1 MYAAFDA
8 LGDDGIAGF
17 AHTLLAQG
25 LLSPSVR
32 NQVQDLVWADEPEI
46 KIPKRQ
52 RRELARALQSLELFR
67 HWEHFERLIHDTFIL
82 LDDVGRLFFGAETGL
97 IAEIHRH
104 FVCNPEDADVEWL
117 FEQLQVFDL
126 SERRFCVI
134 PTTLAST
141 CACRNSWA
149 LGPSVYEPS
158 PA

>member
-67 HWEHFERLIHDTFIL
+67 IREHYDPLIQETSIKLSDYHL
-82 LDDVGRLFFGAETGL
+82 LV
-97 IAEIHRH
+97 IA
-104 FVCNPEDADVEWL
+104 
-117 FEQLQVFDL
+117 
-126 SERRFCVI
+126 
-134 PTTLAST
+134 
-141 CACRNSWA
+141 
-149 LGPSVYEPS
+149 G
-158 PA
+158 